1 MEMGYSHQRVIKA
14 LCLRKSNISE
24 ALEWLIEHQD
34 DSDDDNDN
42 NDDNDLSILTER
54 DNDNVVAGSSLSDNT
69 KRRSLK
75 EVCIELFK
83 GENQGLQKQ
92 ENLINIVFSLQQRTK
107 TSSYT
112 EE

>member
-1 MEMGYSHQRVIKA
+1 MYFR
-14 LCLRKSNISE
+14 SNISE

-42 NDDNDLSILTER
+42 NDVNDLGILTER
-54 DNDNVVAGSSLSDNT
+54 DNDNVIAGSSLSDNT

-83 GENQGLQKQ
+83 GGNYLEVVKVINTFVRQSKT
-92 ENLINIVFSLQQRTK
+92 NDFLII
-107 TSSYT
+107 
-112 EE
+112 